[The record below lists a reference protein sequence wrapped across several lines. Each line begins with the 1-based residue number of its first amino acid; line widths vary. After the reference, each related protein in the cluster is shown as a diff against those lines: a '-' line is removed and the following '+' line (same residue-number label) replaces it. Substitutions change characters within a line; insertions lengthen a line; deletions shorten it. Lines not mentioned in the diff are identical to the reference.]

1 MKTYSINP
9 TSMSFVSS
17 QISYFLSSLSIIK
30 TSQSI
35 WASTTKKITIWWVS
49 DTIDKASV
57 ILSYNN
63 KLEFDDKT

>member
-17 QISYFLSSLSIIK
+17 QTSYFLSSLSIIK